1 MVFFATRFLK
11 QLEQNDKTPKQI
23 TSRYLSKQSSV
34 LFNKDLPSEFIPFCR
49 TPFIAFSQRA
59 FVTSASPEAEPFLY
73 DSPNYEYSTFFAC
86 HQVSEKPRASQICF
100 WLTWQHDAQS
110 APGGPE

>member
-11 QLEQNDKTPKQI
+11 QLEQNDKAPKQI

-49 TPFIAFSQRA
+49 TEKKRLYIEQNRIL
-59 FVTSASPEAEPFLY
+59 SAHNPLIM
-73 DSPNYEYSTFFAC
+73 
-86 HQVSEKPRASQICF
+86 VI
-100 WLTWQHDAQS
+100 
-110 APGGPE
+110 